1 MFDLIRSPRRIL
13 VFLFEMVLVGL
24 LVVLAGVIRLGV
36 HTGLSYA
43 NVGKRAIVFAVV
55 MQGVLYYAGFFD
67 PRFVRQP
74 QQAFSKVL
82 KSLALSTLVNVLV
95 YYLFPRFEIGR
106 GIYLSSVALV
116 AVVLPSW
123 RIFYDSVT
131 DTAGFRRK
139 VIVLGTSGLGKELAE
154 MIRDNHGLGL
164 DLVGMLG
171 RERSMVDAEAG
182 VVGIYA
188 DLAEIVTKE
197 DVELVLVAYP
207 DRRGTL
213 PVDQLLEVKFR
224 GVEVQEGI
232 DFYEEIT
239 GKIYVRDLKPSQ
251 LIFAEGFTARLTTRR
266 LKRILDVVCALIG
279 LVLAAPIMLLA
290 TVLIRLE
297 SKGPILYKQVRAG
310 EFGKLFTI
318 LKFRSMRIDAEK
330 HGAQFAK
337 ENDDRVTKVGAFI
350 RKTRIDELPQLWNV
364 LKGEMSMVGP
374 RPERPVFIEQLEQQ
388 VPFFRQRLYVKPGV
402 TGHAQVRCKY
412 GASAEDM
419 LEKLEYD
426 LYYIKSYSVLF
437 DLSVMLDT
445 VKVVLFRIGSR

>member
-154 MIRDNHGLGL
+154 MIRDTIRNPPP
-164 DLVGMLG
+164 
-171 RERSMVDAEAG
+171 AP
-182 VVGIYA
+182 
-188 DLAEIVTKE
+188 TN
-197 DVELVLVAYP
+197 
-207 DRRGTL
+207 
-213 PVDQLLEVKFR
+213 PV
-224 GVEVQEGI
+224 I
-232 DFYEEIT
+232 PPTNNPSI
-239 GKIYVRDLKPSQ
+239 KIN
-251 LIFAEGFTARLTTRR
+251 G
-266 LKRILDVVCALIG
+266 
-279 LVLAAPIMLLA
+279 
-290 TVLIRLE
+290 
-297 SKGPILYKQVRAG
+297 
-310 EFGKLFTI
+310 
-318 LKFRSMRIDAEK
+318 
-330 HGAQFAK
+330 
-337 ENDDRVTKVGAFI
+337 
-350 RKTRIDELPQLWNV
+350 
-364 LKGEMSMVGP
+364 
-374 RPERPVFIEQLEQQ
+374 
-388 VPFFRQRLYVKPGV
+388 
-402 TGHAQVRCKY
+402 
-412 GASAEDM
+412 
-419 LEKLEYD
+419 
-426 LYYIKSYSVLF
+426 
-437 DLSVMLDT
+437 
-445 VKVVLFRIGSR
+445 

>member
-1 MFDLIRSPRRIL
+1 MFDLIRSPRRVL
-13 VFLFEMVLVGL
+13 VFFFEMVLVGL
-24 LVVLAGVIRLGV
+24 LVVLAGVVRLGV

-43 NVGKRAIVFAVV
+43 NVGKRAVVFAVI
-55 MQGVLYYAGFFD
+55 MQAVLYYAGFFD
-67 PRFVRQP
+67 PQFVKQGQR
-74 QQAFSKVL
+74 AFSKVL
-82 KSLALSTLVNVLV
+82 KALALSTLVNVLV
-95 YYLFPRFEIGR
+95 YYFFPRFEIGR
-106 GIYLSSVALV
+106 GIYLSSVALI

-123 RIFYDSVT
+123 RIFYDSIT
-131 DTAGFRRK
+131 DTAGFRRNV
-139 VIVLGTSGLGKELAE
+139 VILGSSGLAKELAE
-154 MIRDNHGLGL
+154 IIRDNPNHGLN
-164 DLVGMLG
+164 LVGMLG
-171 RERSMVDAEAG
+171 RDRSHVDSEQG
-182 VVGIYA
+182 VVGVYA
-188 DLAEIVTKE
+188 DLAEIVAK
-197 DVELVLVAYP
+197 DNVQLVLVAYP

-224 GVEVQEGI
+224 GVEVEEGV
-232 DFYEEIT
+232 DFYETIT
-239 GKIYVRDLKPSQ
+239 GKIYVRELKPSQ
-251 LIFAEGFTARLTTRR
+251 LIFAEGFTARVTTRR
-266 LKRILDVVCALIG
+266 LKRILDLVCAVIG
-279 LVLAAPIMLLA
+279 LLLAAPIMIF
-290 TVLIRLE
+290 TCILIKLE
-297 SKGPILYKQVRAG
+297 SKGPVLYKQVRAG

-318 LKFRSMRIDAEK
+318 LKFRSMRTDAEK

-426 LYYIKSYSVLF
+426 LYYIKAYSVVF